1 MEERQRQEHQVRAD
15 DGLVGFSDA
24 EFTRRFA
31 HVQAMMD
38 GEGLAALIVYGNTS
52 AYGEI
57 QFLTEFRVTREAM
70 LVFPRDGDPVLFVQ
84 YFNHVPLARR
94 VARLQHVRWGG
105 ADTAATIADE
115 VHSRGWA
122 GQRLG
127 IVGLIPWQR
136 YRVLRE
142 LLPDASLVDATAPMQ
157 RLRLVKSAEELTHLR
172 RGAELSDLAIE
183 ALEREA
189 RPGISEHALTAIVE
203 GAYLGLGGQT
213 HIHYIG
219 STPMR
224 NPSLCVPSQQQSNRV
239 LERGDVLITEI
250 SAQYHG
256 YPGQILRPFTIGEP
270 PTPAYQ
276 RLYDV
281 AVEAFER
288 VAAVIRAGATAD
300 AVLDVAEC
308 IHAAG
313 YSICDD
319 LVHGFGGGY
328 LPPIIRTRQSGGT
341 SMPSFTFEQNMTVVI
356 QPNVIAEDERM
367 GVQVGEL
374 VRVTHAGVE
383 SLHRYPMKFIRC
395 G

>member
-38 GEGLAALIVYGNTS
+38 REGLAALIVYGNTS

-94 VARLQHVRWGG
+94 VACLQHVCWGG

-122 GQRLG
+122 GQHLG

-157 RLRLVKSAEELTHLR
+157 RLRLVKSAEELAHLR

-213 HIHYIG
+213 HIHY
-219 STPMR
+219 
-224 NPSLCVPSQQQSNRV
+224 
-239 LERGDVLITEI
+239 
-250 SAQYHG
+250 
-256 YPGQILRPFTIGEP
+256 
-270 PTPAYQ
+270 
-276 RLYDV
+276 
-281 AVEAFER
+281 
-288 VAAVIRAGATAD
+288 
-300 AVLDVAEC
+300 
-308 IHAAG
+308 
-313 YSICDD
+313 
-319 LVHGFGGGY
+319 
-328 LPPIIRTRQSGGT
+328 
-341 SMPSFTFEQNMTVVI
+341 
-356 QPNVIAEDERM
+356 
-367 GVQVGEL
+367 
-374 VRVTHAGVE
+374 
-383 SLHRYPMKFIRC
+383 
-395 G
+395 

>member
-31 HVQAMMD
+31 QVQAMMD
-38 GEGLAALIVYGNTS
+38 REGLDALIVYGNTS
-52 AYGEI
+52 AYGEV
-57 QFLTEFRVTREAM
+57 QFLTDFRVTREAM

-94 VARLQHVRWGG
+94 VARLQDVRWGG
-105 ADTAATIADE
+105 ADTAAAVAEEIS
-115 VHSRGWA
+115 HRGWA
-122 GQRLG
+122 NQRLG
-127 IVGLIPWQR
+127 IIGLIPWQR

-142 LLPDASLVDATAPMQ
+142 LLLDASLIDVTVPMQ
-157 RLRLVKSAEELTHLR
+157 RLRLVKSAEELAHLR
-172 RGAELSDLAIE
+172 HGAELSDLAIE

-189 RPGISEHALTAIVE
+189 CPGISEHALAAIVE
-203 GAYLGLGGQT
+203 CTYLGLGGQT
-213 HIHYIG
+213 HIHYMG

-270 PTPAYQ
+270 PTAAYQ

-281 AVEAFER
+281 AVEAYER
-288 VAAVIRAGATAD
+288 VATVIHAGVAAEAVMD
-300 AVLDVAEC
+300 AAEC
-308 IHAAG
+308 IHAGG

-328 LPPIIRTRQSGGT
+328 LQPVIRTRQTGGT
-341 SMPSFTFEQNMTVVI
+341 QTPSFTLEENMTVVI
-356 QPNVIAEDERM
+356 QPNVITLDEQM
-367 GVQVGEL
+367 GLQVGEL
-374 VRVTHAGVE
+374 VRVTRTGVE
-383 SLHRYPMKFIRC
+383 SLHRYPMKFIQC